1 MTVPISQRYKKK
13 NHKKIQYYNIT
24 KIVKFLQFLQM
35 LYILWFSRKCLTKHN
50 ETKNTLQLRKFM
62 SLLKFTGDLRS
73 GIYKHLNKV
82 KFLKRIYQ
90 INKMKS
96 FNNQFIIKLIL
107 YLGCL

>member
-1 MTVPISQRYKKK
+1 
-13 NHKKIQYYNIT
+13 
-24 KIVKFLQFLQM
+24 
-35 LYILWFSRKCLTKHN
+35 
-50 ETKNTLQLRKFM
+50 M